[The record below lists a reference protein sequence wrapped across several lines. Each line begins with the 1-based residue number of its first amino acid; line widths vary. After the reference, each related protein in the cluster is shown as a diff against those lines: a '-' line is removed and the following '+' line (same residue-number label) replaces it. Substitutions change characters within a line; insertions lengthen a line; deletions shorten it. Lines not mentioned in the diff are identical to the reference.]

1 MKTPVKLLIVAA
13 VAVAAVAA
21 VALKERAKP
30 ASQSQTPNSTLMAAG
45 AAAAGTA
52 AQTVPAA
59 GTSPASLAP
68 NARLPRLVDLG
79 AGKCIPCKMMKPIL
93 EDLKANYADRFT
105 TVFIDVWENPDE
117 GKKYGVE
124 MIPTQIFY
132 DAEGKERFRHVGFF
146 GKEDILSKWK
156 ELGVDVTAGKVAA
169 GIVREK
175 PVAADTRSR
184 ETVCYLCDGDAA
196 GRTRT
201 VVKGQSEQR
210 VLCGP
215 HCYFIYFSSLV
226 GADPEVE
233 DAKVSVTDW
242 DTGNLVPAT
251 AATYLYGM
259 DEKGRPTIRAFA
271 DKAAARREQQTS
283 PGTLL
288 AWDLLRSK
296 ELATRCAFC
305 DRAVYPED
313 ACRVKFGAT
322 HGYGCC
328 THCSLGVAARLKQD
342 IEVEARDGL
351 TGELIRVKTL
361 NGQIASLEPPTAI
374 AWFGQ
379 KQGPDGQWVSAGCFK
394 QGFFVNQDNLAKW
407 LDARPAMTGR
417 QIPIAQV
424 LADKMKLSP
433 EQIAKACKLGE
444 CK

>member
-1 MKTPVKLLIVAA
+1 
-13 VAVAAVAA
+13 
-21 VALKERAKP
+21 
-30 ASQSQTPNSTLMAAG
+30 
-45 AAAAGTA
+45 
-52 AQTVPAA
+52 
-59 GTSPASLAP
+59 
-68 NARLPRLVDLG
+68 
-79 AGKCIPCKMMKPIL
+79 
-93 EDLKANYADRFT
+93 
-105 TVFIDVWENPDE
+105 
-117 GKKYGVE
+117 
-124 MIPTQIFY
+124 
-132 DAEGKERFRHVGFF
+132 
-146 GKEDILSKWK
+146 
-156 ELGVDVTAGKVAA
+156 
-169 GIVREK
+169 
-175 PVAADTRSR
+175 
-184 ETVCYLCDGDAA
+184 
-196 GRTRT
+196 
-201 VVKGQSEQR
+201 
-210 VLCGP
+210 
-215 HCYFIYFSSLV
+215 
-226 GADPEVE
+226 
-233 DAKVSVTDW
+233 
-242 DTGNLVPAT
+242 
-251 AATYLYGM
+251 M

-444 CK
+444 CKNGAIRNCSPPSAMRSMGAPALALGASFVWGILSIVLSPCHLASIPLIVGFISEQGQVTAKRAFWTSTLFSVGLLITIAAIGAITAAAGRMMGDVGRYGNYFVALIFFVVGLHLVGVIPLNFSGAGPVEMKRKGLLPVLLAWCSALPSAPAPLPTWPQCWR